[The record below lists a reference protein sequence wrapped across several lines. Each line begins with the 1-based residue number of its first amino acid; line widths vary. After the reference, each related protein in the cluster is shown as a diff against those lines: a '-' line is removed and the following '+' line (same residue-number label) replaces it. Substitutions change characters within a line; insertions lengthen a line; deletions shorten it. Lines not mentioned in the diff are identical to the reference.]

1 MERTMR
7 KLLGICVFCGSSEG
21 SDPAYAEAARE
32 LGRHIAGAQG
42 RLIYGG
48 ASIGL
53 MGEVAK
59 AALEAGGEVTGIIPQ
74 FLRSREIELA
84 TLTELVITP
93 NMHERKERMHALA
106 DAFVILPGGIGTL
119 EEVLEAMTWAQLG
132 LHRKPIVFVNVK
144 GFWDPLFATFDRLH
158 THSFARYG
166 LKELYKVV
174 SRPEEVMTAILDFQR
189 QAAE

>member
-1 MERTMR
+1 MR

-21 SDPAYAEAARE
+21 SDPAYAAVARE
-32 LGRHIAGAQG
+32 LGRHIAGAQA

-53 MGEVAK
+53 MGEVAR

-74 FLRSREIELA
+74 FLRSREIELT

-93 NMHERKERMHALA
+93 NMHERKERMHGLA
-106 DAFVILPGGIGTL
+106 DAFVVLPGGIGTL

-132 LHRKPIVFVNVK
+132 LHRKPIVFLNVN
-144 GFWDPLFATFDRLH
+144 GFWDPLFATFDRVH
-158 THSFARYG
+158 THNFARYG
-166 LKELYKVV
+166 LKELYRVV
-174 SRPEEVMTAILDFQR
+174 SRPEDVMPAILDFHR

>member
-1 MERTMR
+1 MQQ
-7 KLLGICVFCGSSEG
+7 LIGVCVFCGSSEG
-21 SDPAYAEAARE
+21 NDPAYLQAARA
-32 LGRHIAGAQG
+32 LGREIAHSHA

-53 MGEVAK
+53 MGEVAR
-59 AALEAGGEVTGIIPQ
+59 AAIEAGGEVTGIIPQ
-74 FLRSREIELA
+74 FLRAREIELS

-93 NMHERKERMHALA
+93 NMHERKDRMHALA
-106 DAFVILPGGIGTL
+106 DAFIILPGGLGTL

-144 GFWDPLFATFDRLH
+144 GFWDPLFATFERVRAH
-158 THSFARYG
+158 NFARYG
-166 LKELYKVV
+166 LKELYTVV
-174 SRPEEVMTAILDFQR
+174 SRVEDALPAIMNFRR

>member
-1 MERTMR
+1 MH
-7 KLLGICVFCGSSEG
+7 KLLGVCVFCGSSEG
-21 SDPAYAEAARE
+21 SDPAYTEAARA
-32 LGRHIAGAQG
+32 LGRHIATEKAT
-42 RLIYGG
+42 LIYGG

-53 MGEVAK
+53 MGEVAM

-74 FLRSREIELA
+74 FLRAREIELKA
-84 TLTELVITP
+84 LTELVITP

-132 LHRKPIVFVNVK
+132 LHRKPVVFVNVK
-144 GFWDPLFATFDRLH
+144 GFWDPLFATFDRIH
-158 THSFARYG
+158 DHNFARYG
-166 LKELYKVV
+166 LRELYTVV
-174 SRPEEVMTAILDFQR
+174 DRAEDTMQAITNFNR